1 MEERRKLHLKSVV
14 RIMVV
19 FSVFL
24 LLCSALYAQDA
35 KQVFFQEADQALQQ
49 ANMIN
54 AKIYSPTQYSKAME
68 YYRKAEKGFEKGKE
82 LENIRKQLK
91 LAAVYFLKSAETS
104 KIAKSELSECI
115 AARNDA
121 LSADAPVFRNKEWTK
136 AEDEFNGAVK
146 AIEDGNIKKGKKTA
160 KNAQNLYKK
169 VELESIKAHYLDEAQ
184 KLMEYADDKDV
195 KKRAPA
201 TLKRSKDFIV
211 RAEDLLAHNRYDTD
225 QARQLAQ
232 EAKYEAEHAIYLAG
246 TIRKMQQEDKTIE
259 SIILD
264 AENQIQKISDVLD
277 MKSRFQ
283 KGYDKPIKQIIDKIE
298 KLQREDENLA
308 QSLSDAK
315 EQVKSLSAQ
324 VVQMES
330 KLGELK
336 SKEASL
342 SKIMQRQKLAQNKYE
357 KVKALFNPDEA
368 KVQRISNKVTIRLYG
383 LTFKVGASVIE
394 PKYFSLL
401 GKVQKAIAV
410 YPNCSI
416 MIEGHTDSWGNDQ
429 QNLKLSTE
437 RASAVKEYLISSSE
451 IGIERIKAIGM
462 GESKPIATNETK
474 QGRKKNRRIDIIII
488 PAE

>member
-1 MEERRKLHLKSVV
+1 MEKRRALLVKSAVE
-14 RIMVV
+14 ILFI
-19 FSVFL
+19 FSLFL
-24 LLCSALYAQDA
+24 LISSTLFAQEA

-54 AKIYSPTQYSKAME
+54 AKIYSPKQYSKAME
-68 YYRKAEKGFEKGKE
+68 YYQKAEKGFEKGKE
-82 LENIRKQLK
+82 LESIRKQLK
-91 LAAVYFLKSAETS
+91 LATVYFLKAVETS

-121 LSADAPVFRNKEWTK
+121 LSADAPVFRNKEWTE
-136 AEDEFNGAVK
+136 AEEEFNGAVK
-146 AIEDGNIKKGKKTA
+146 AIEDGNLDKGKKTA
-160 KNAQNLYKK
+160 KNAEELYKK
-169 VELESIKAHYLDEAQ
+169 VELESIKAHYLDEAK
-184 KLMEYADDKDV
+184 KLLKYADDKDV

-201 TLKRSKDFIV
+201 TLSRSQDYIV

-232 EAKYEAEHAIYLAG
+232 EAKYEAEHAIYLAN
-246 TIRKMQQEDKTIE
+246 TIKKMQQYDKTIE

-264 AENQIQKISDVLD
+264 AENQIQKISDALD
-277 MKSRFQ
+277 MKARFQ
-283 KGYDKPIKQIIDKIE
+283 KGYDEPIKQIINQIE
-298 KLQREDENLA
+298 KLQRENENLA

-324 VVQMES
+324 VVQMKS

-342 SKIMQRQKLAQNKYE
+342 SKIMQRQKLAQDKYE
-357 KVKALFNPDEA
+357 KVKALFGPGEA
-368 KVQRISNKVTIRLYG
+368 KVQRIGNKVTIRLYG

-401 GKVQKAIAV
+401 GKVTKAIAV

-416 MIEGHTDSWGNDQ
+416 MIEGHTDSWGNDK

-437 RASAVKEYLISSSE
+437 RANSVKEYLISSSE
-451 IGIERIKAIGM
+451 IGPDRIKAIGY

-474 QGRKKNRRIDIIII
+474 QGRMKNRRIDIVII